1 MSRRFAEAAVIL
13 LSLVVLGWALPT
25 IPMQFGHAEGVVSA
39 AQHEGYSN
47 RIAHL
52 LALAW
57 VLGLTVLVYLIARG
71 DQTVPPEVVPDE
83 GGAGGNRLLL
93 PCLTIIVLCALYYP
107 PAFAW
112 NGALIEE
119 NIHLTNVHRMIAGDV
134 PYKDFEFLYGPL
146 MLYPAYFWARATDF
160 SLTSFYGYILALE
173 LVVMLLILSRVQ
185 AFVAGFWARIGVY
198 VLLASLYFN
207 TLLGPNQN
215 GLRKLL
221 GVLILMNVARRPF
234 SGATWVF
241 NGILLGL
248 LMAYSQEFGGGT
260 AIGITAIYASLFFK
274 RRDPKAI
281 VGLFVIGGLSLV
293 VWLGTLWIFLTDD
306 TGAYFATLSYLT
318 GQFDR
323 GEAAFR
329 FFWTVN
335 SAAAFG
341 ILALGIWAV
350 GRILARSWDQ
360 MPGAGELMMVGGLA
374 YAALLLKSGLSRTDQ
389 WHLDPVV
396 LALAFALLLPLGE
409 RVPSLP
415 RPARVIGIAL
425 IAVLAVTYTFGQF
438 RIIRYAFREGL
449 VSGYAGLLQSEPRS
463 VERAEVVLP
472 AAVYMVGD
480 PDPETLA
487 LTEFF
492 ATPEMQ
498 ARKVFPYKDMW
509 GAPYRIGVHKA
520 GYLTDDYIYGD
531 QRGHD
536 LRAMLEEDASILVL
550 MSRDNYDWLLQG
562 PDAPPEEPPL
572 NLAGYGKYR
581 ELRTL
586 LSSPHIPGSFVEEQ
600 QKQERW
606 RRLVGLYV
614 METYT
619 PVYESE
625 AFVVLERGS

>member
-1 MSRRFAEAAVIL
+1 MSRRFIEFAAIL
-13 LSLVVLGWALPT
+13 LSLGVLGWALPT

-39 AQHEGYSN
+39 AQHEGFNN

-52 LALAW
+52 LAVAW
-57 VLGLTVLVYLIARG
+57 LVGLTIVIWLIARG
-71 DQTVPPEVVPDE
+71 DQTLPPEVEPEE
-83 GGAGGNRLLL
+83 GGAGRNQLLL
-93 PCLTIIVLCALYYP
+93 PLLTIIVLCALYYP

-112 NGALIEE
+112 HGALIEE
-119 NIHLTNVHRMIAGDV
+119 SIHLTNIHRMIAGDV

-173 LVVMLLILSRVQ
+173 LLVMLLILSRVQ
-185 AFVAGFWARIGVY
+185 SFVAGFWARVGAY
-198 VLLASLYFN
+198 LLLASLYFN

-234 SGATWVF
+234 SGTTWVF

-274 RRDPKAI
+274 QRDPKAI
-281 VGLFVIGGLSLV
+281 LGLFVIGGISLA
-293 VWLGTLWIFLTDD
+293 VWLVTLWLLLTDD
-306 TGAYFATLSYLT
+306 MGAYFSTLRYLT
-318 GQFDR
+318 GQFDS

-350 GRILARSWDQ
+350 GRILARPWERV
-360 MPGAGELMMVGGLA
+360 PGAGELMLVGGLG

-415 RPARVIGIAL
+415 RPARVLGIAL

-438 RIIRYAFREGL
+438 RIARYAFREGL
-449 VSGYAGLLQSEPRS
+449 VAGYSGLLQSEPPA

-472 AAVYMVGD
+472 AAIYMVGD
-480 PDPETLA
+480 PHPEMLA

-498 ARKVFPYKDMW
+498 ARKVLPYDDTW
-509 GAPYRIGVHKA
+509 SAPYQIGVHKA
-520 GYLTDDYIYGD
+520 GYLTDSYIYGD

-536 LRAMLEEDASILVL
+536 LRAMLEADASILVL
-550 MSRDNYDWLLQG
+550 MSRDTYKWLGLG
-562 PDAPPEEPPL
+562 PDAAPEVPAL
-572 NLAGYGKYR
+572 NLAGFGKYR

-586 LSSPHIPGSFVEEQ
+586 LSSPHIPGSLIEEQ
-600 QKQERW
+600 QKDERW

-614 METYT
+614 MEAYT
-619 PVYESE
+619 PIYESDW
-625 AFVVLERGS
+625 FVVLERGG